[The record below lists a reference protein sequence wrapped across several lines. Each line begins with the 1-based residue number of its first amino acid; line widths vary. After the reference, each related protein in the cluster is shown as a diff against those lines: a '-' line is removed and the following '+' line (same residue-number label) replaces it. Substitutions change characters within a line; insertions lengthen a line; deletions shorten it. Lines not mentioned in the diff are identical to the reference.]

1 MNIRLSA
8 GLLALVLA
16 SAAWAQAPAPA
27 PATAPA
33 ATASS
38 HFKTDKERMGY
49 ALGLQLGARLKG
61 LDVDLATLS
70 DGIKDGQSDAKPL
83 MTEDEIDNALNT
95 LQKAAV
101 TAVATKNQKDGD
113 AFLAAN
119 AKKDG
124 VKTTA
129 SGLQYKVL
137 TSGAGKSPKATDI
150 VSVNYRGTLIDGK
163 QFDASDGKPVEF
175 PVNGVIPGWTEALQL
190 MKEGD
195 KFQLVIP
202 AALAYG
208 TRGAGPDIGPNAVLV
223 FEVELMKVKAPTGSP
238 IQVKP
243 GVDLR
248 GDGLGATPPAASN

>member
-1 MNIRLSA
+1 MNIRLTA
-8 GLLALVLA
+8 VLLTLALA
-16 SAAWAQAPAPA
+16 TSAWAQAPA

-33 ATASS
+33 ATAPS

-61 LDVDLATLS
+61 IDVDLNTLA

-83 MTEDEIDNALNT
+83 MTEDEIDDALNAL
-95 LQKAAV
+95 QKI
-101 TAVATKNQKDGD
+101 AVAQAKAQQDAAAAKNQKDGD

-137 TSGAGKSPKATDI
+137 TAGAGKSPKATDI
-150 VSVNYRGTLIDGK
+150 VSVNYRGTLADGK
-163 QFDASDGKPVEF
+163 EFDASDGKPVEF
-175 PVNGVIPGWTEALQL
+175 PVNGVIPGWTEGLQL

-202 AALAYG
+202 ANLAYG
-208 TRGAGPDIGPNAVLV
+208 VRGASPDIGPNSVLV
-223 FEVELMKVKAPTGSP
+223 FEVELLKVKAPSAAPASP
-238 IQVKP
+238 FQIV
-243 GVDLR
+243 
-248 GDGLGATPPAASN
+248 PAK